1 MHSGSYA
8 DLINAKADA
17 DRVYNYPG
25 SLTPPPCD
33 EIVDWLVVADGES
46 NARPL
51 QFLGESRG
59 VVDFK

>member
-1 MHSGSYA
+1 
-8 DLINAKADA
+8 
-17 DRVYNYPG
+17 PG
-25 SLTPPPCD
+25 ASKKN
-33 EIVDWLVVADGES
+33 IVRLVVADGES